1 MQFRPM
7 KWPFMD
13 AKANRVSDA
22 TISFA
27 LLTTVK
33 QTACCTGAL
42 VVKLAINH
50 LSALTSRRSQL
61 IAHQHLVTAI
71 LLHKS

>member
-1 MQFRPM
+1 M

-13 AKANRVSDA
+13 AKVNRVSDV
-22 TISFA
+22 TTSFA

-42 VVKLAINH
+42 DAKPAISH
-50 LSALTSRRSQL
+50 WLALTSRRSQL
-61 IAHQHLVTAI
+61 IAHQCLATAI
-71 LLHKS
+71 RHHTF